1 MKNWMILLLC
11 AALVILS
18 VRLSVTAKAET
29 ENDMKDTPKGGNAS
43 IENIMTR
50 ASVRTYTAELVDSAD
65 VITLLKAGMAAPTAM
80 NRQPWVFVVIIDA
93 ARRAAMAAELPY
105 CKMAATAPLL
115 IAVCGDKAKFI
126 EDAPEYWVQD
136 CSAAT
141 ENILLAAHALG
152 LGAVWTGVY
161 PVRDRVEMVS
171 KALGLPEG
179 IIPLNIICIGHP
191 DSDNPAKDKW
201 DPAKVHYNMF

>member
-80 NRQPWVFVVIIDA
+80 NRQPWVFVVITDA

-161 PVRDRVEMVS
+161 PVQDRVEMVS

>member
-1 MKNWMILLLC
+1 MKNWIILLLC

-50 ASVRTYTAELVDSAD
+50 SSVRTYTAELVDSAD

-80 NRQPWVFVVIIDA
+80 NRQPWVFVVITDA

-141 ENILLAAHALG
+141 ENILLAAHAIG

-161 PVRDRVEMVS
+161 PVQDRVEIVS

>member
-1 MKNWMILLLC
+1 MKNWIILLLC

-80 NRQPWVFVVIIDA
+80 NRQPWVFVVITDA

-141 ENILLAAHALG
+141 ENILLAAHAIG

-161 PVRDRVEMVS
+161 PVQDRVEMVT

>member
-50 ASVRTYTAELVDSAD
+50 SSVRTYTAELVDSAD

-80 NRQPWVFVVIIDA
+80 NRQPWVFVVITDA

-161 PVRDRVEMVS
+161 PVQDRVEMVS

>member
-1 MKNWMILLLC
+1 MKNWIILLLC

-18 VRLSVTAKAET
+18 VRLSVTARAET

-50 ASVRTYTAELVDSAD
+50 SSVRTYTAELVDSAD

-80 NRQPWVFVVIIDA
+80 NRQPWVFVVITDA

-141 ENILLAAHALG
+141 ENILLAAHAIG

-161 PVRDRVEMVS
+161 PVQDRVEMVS

>member
-1 MKNWMILLLC
+1 MKNWIILLLC

-18 VRLSVTAKAET
+18 VRLSVIAKAET

-50 ASVRTYTAELVDSAD
+50 SSVRTYTAELVDSAD

-80 NRQPWVFVVIIDA
+80 NRQPWVFVVITDA

-141 ENILLAAHALG
+141 ENILLAAHAIG

-161 PVRDRVEMVS
+161 PVQDRVEMVS

>member
-1 MKNWMILLLC
+1 MKNWIILLLC

-50 ASVRTYTAELVDSAD
+50 SSVRTYTAELVDSAD
-65 VITLLKAGMAAPTAM
+65 VITLLKAGMAAPPAM
-80 NRQPWVFVVIIDA
+80 NRQPWVFVVITDA

-105 CKMAATAPLL
+105 CKMATTAPLL

-161 PVRDRVEMVS
+161 PVQDRVEMVS
-171 KALGLPEG
+171 KALGLPKG

>member
-1 MKNWMILLLC
+1 MKNWIILLLC

-50 ASVRTYTAELVDSAD
+50 SSVRTYTAELVDSAD

-80 NRQPWVFVVIIDA
+80 NRQPWVFVVITDA

-161 PVRDRVEMVS
+161 PVQDRVEMVT

>member
-1 MKNWMILLLC
+1 MKNWIILLLC

-50 ASVRTYTAELVDSAD
+50 ASVRTYTSELVDSAD

-80 NRQPWVFVVIIDA
+80 NRQPWVFVVITDA

-161 PVRDRVEMVS
+161 PVQDRVEMVS

>member
-1 MKNWMILLLC
+1 MKNWIILLLC

-50 ASVRTYTAELVDSAD
+50 SSVRTYTAELVDSAD

-80 NRQPWVFVVIIDA
+80 NRQPWVFVVITDA

-141 ENILLAAHALG
+141 ENILLSAHALG

-161 PVRDRVEMVS
+161 PVQDRVEMVT

>member
-1 MKNWMILLLC
+1 M
-11 AALVILS
+11 ILS

-29 ENDMKDTPKGGNAS
+29 ENDMKDTPKGGNVS

-80 NRQPWVFVVIIDA
+80 NRQPWVFVVITDA

-141 ENILLAAHALG
+141 ENILLAAHAIG

-161 PVRDRVEMVS
+161 PVQDRVEMVS

>member
-1 MKNWMILLLC
+1 MKNWIILLLC

-18 VRLSVTAKAET
+18 VRLSVTAKADT

-50 ASVRTYTAELVDSAD
+50 SSVRTYTAELVDSAD

-80 NRQPWVFVVIIDA
+80 NRQPWVFVVITDA

-161 PVRDRVEMVS
+161 PVQDRVEMVS

>member
-1 MKNWMILLLC
+1 MKNWIILLLC

-50 ASVRTYTAELVDSAD
+50 SSVRTYTAELVDSAD

-80 NRQPWVFVVIIDA
+80 NRQPWVFVVITDA

-115 IAVCGDKAKFI
+115 IAVCRDKAKFI

-141 ENILLAAHALG
+141 ENILLAAHAIG

-161 PVRDRVEMVS
+161 PVQDRVEMVS

>member
-1 MKNWMILLLC
+1 MKNWIILLLC

-50 ASVRTYTAELVDSAD
+50 SSVRTYTAELVDSAD

-80 NRQPWVFVVIIDA
+80 NRQPWVFVVITDA

-141 ENILLAAHALG
+141 ENILLAAHAIG

-161 PVRDRVEMVS
+161 PVQDRVEMVS

-201 DPAKVHYNMF
+201 EPAKVHYNMF

>member
-1 MKNWMILLLC
+1 MKNWIILLLC

-50 ASVRTYTAELVDSAD
+50 SSVRTYTAELVDSAD

-80 NRQPWVFVVIIDA
+80 NRQPWVFVVITDA
-93 ARRAAMAAELPY
+93 ARRAAMAGELPY

-161 PVRDRVEMVS
+161 PVQDRVEMVS

>member
-1 MKNWMILLLC
+1 MKNWIILLLC

-29 ENDMKDTPKGGNAS
+29 ENDMKDTPKGSNAS

-50 ASVRTYTAELVDSAD
+50 SSVRTYTAELVDSAD

-80 NRQPWVFVVIIDA
+80 NRQPWVFVVITDA

-161 PVRDRVEMVS
+161 PVQDRVEMVS

>member
-1 MKNWMILLLC
+1 MKNWIILLLC

-80 NRQPWVFVVIIDA
+80 NRQPGVFVVITDA

-141 ENILLAAHALG
+141 ENILLAAHAIG

-161 PVRDRVEMVS
+161 PVQDRVEMVT

>member
-1 MKNWMILLLC
+1 MKNWIILLLC

-18 VRLSVTAKAET
+18 VRLSVTAKAAT

-80 NRQPWVFVVIIDA
+80 NRQPWVFVVITDA

-141 ENILLAAHALG
+141 ENILLAAHAIG

-161 PVRDRVEMVS
+161 PVQDRVEMVT

>member
-1 MKNWMILLLC
+1 MKNWIILLLC

-80 NRQPWVFVVIIDA
+80 NRQPWVFVVITDA

-141 ENILLAAHALG
+141 ENILLAAHAIG

-161 PVRDRVEMVS
+161 PVQDRVEMVS

>member
-1 MKNWMILLLC
+1 MKNWIILLLC

-50 ASVRTYTAELVDSAD
+50 SSVRTYTAELVDSAD

-80 NRQPWVFVVIIDA
+80 NRQPWVFVVITDA

-161 PVRDRVEMVS
+161 PVQDRVEMVS

-201 DPAKVHYNMF
+201 DPAKVHDNMF

>member
-50 ASVRTYTAELVDSAD
+50 SSVRTYTAELVDSAD

>member
-1 MKNWMILLLC
+1 MKNWIILLLC

-50 ASVRTYTAELVDSAD
+50 SSVRTYTAELVDSAD

-80 NRQPWVFVVIIDA
+80 NRQPWVFVVITDA

-161 PVRDRVEMVS
+161 PVQDRVEMVS
-171 KALGLPEG
+171 KALGLTEG

>member
-1 MKNWMILLLC
+1 MKNWIILLRC
-11 AALVILS
+11 AGVVILS

-50 ASVRTYTAELVDSAD
+50 SSVRTYTAELVDSAD

-80 NRQPWVFVVIIDA
+80 NRQPWVFVVITDA

-161 PVRDRVEMVS
+161 PVQDRVEMVS

-179 IIPLNIICIGHP
+179 IIPLHIICIGHP

>member
-1 MKNWMILLLC
+1 MKNWIILLLC

-50 ASVRTYTAELVDSAD
+50 SSVRTYTAELVDSAD

-80 NRQPWVFVVIIDA
+80 NRQPWGFVVITDA

-161 PVRDRVEMVS
+161 PVQDRVEMVS

>member
-1 MKNWMILLLC
+1 MKNWIILLLC

-80 NRQPWVFVVIIDA
+80 NRQPWVFVVITDA

>member
-1 MKNWMILLLC
+1 MKNWIILLLC

-50 ASVRTYTAELVDSAD
+50 SSVRTYTAELVDSAD

-80 NRQPWVFVVIIDA
+80 NRQPWVFVVITDA

-141 ENILLAAHALG
+141 ENILLAAHAIG

-161 PVRDRVEMVS
+161 PVQDRVEMVS

>member
-1 MKNWMILLLC
+1 MKNWIILLLC

-50 ASVRTYTAELVDSAD
+50 SSVRTYTAELVDSAD

-80 NRQPWVFVVIIDA
+80 NRQPWVFVVITDA

-105 CKMAATAPLL
+105 CKMATTAPLL

-161 PVRDRVEMVS
+161 PVQDRVEMVS
-171 KALGLPEG
+171 KALGLPKG

>member
-1 MKNWMILLLC
+1 MKNWIILLLC

-50 ASVRTYTAELVDSAD
+50 SSVRTYTAELVDSAD

-80 NRQPWVFVVIIDA
+80 NRQPWVFVVITDA

-161 PVRDRVEMVS
+161 PVQDRVEMVS

>member
-50 ASVRTYTAELVDSAD
+50 SSVRTYTAELVDSAD

-80 NRQPWVFVVIIDA
+80 NRQPWVFVVITDA

>member
-1 MKNWMILLLC
+1 MKNWIILLLC
-11 AALVILS
+11 AVLVILS

-50 ASVRTYTAELVDSAD
+50 SSVRTYTAELVDSAD

-80 NRQPWVFVVIIDA
+80 NRQPWVFVVITDA

-161 PVRDRVEMVS
+161 PVQDRVEMVS

>member
-1 MKNWMILLLC
+1 MKNWIILLLC

-29 ENDMKDTPKGGNAS
+29 ENDMKDTPKGGNVS

-80 NRQPWVFVVIIDA
+80 NRQPWVFVVITDA

-141 ENILLAAHALG
+141 ENILLAAHAIG

-161 PVRDRVEMVS
+161 PVQDRVEMVS

>member
-1 MKNWMILLLC
+1 
-11 AALVILS
+11 
-18 VRLSVTAKAET
+18 
-29 ENDMKDTPKGGNAS
+29 
-43 IENIMTR
+43 
-50 ASVRTYTAELVDSAD
+50 
-65 VITLLKAGMAAPTAM
+65 M
-80 NRQPWVFVVIIDA
+80 NRQPWVFVVITDA

-141 ENILLAAHALG
+141 ENILLAAHAIG

-161 PVRDRVEMVS
+161 PVQDRVEMVS

>member
-1 MKNWMILLLC
+1 MKNWIILLLC

-80 NRQPWVFVVIIDA
+80 NRQPWVFVVITDA

-161 PVRDRVEMVS
+161 PVQDRVEMVS

>member
-1 MKNWMILLLC
+1 MKNWIILLLC

-50 ASVRTYTAELVDSAD
+50 SSVRTYTAELVDSAD

-80 NRQPWVFVVIIDA
+80 NRQPWVFVVITAA

-161 PVRDRVEMVS
+161 PVQDRVEMVS

>member
-1 MKNWMILLLC
+1 MKNWIILLLC
-11 AALVILS
+11 AVLVILS

-50 ASVRTYTAELVDSAD
+50 SSVRTYTAELVDSAD

-80 NRQPWVFVVIIDA
+80 NRQPWVFVVITDA

-136 CSAAT
+136 CSAAM

-161 PVRDRVEMVS
+161 PVQDRVEMVS

>member
-1 MKNWMILLLC
+1 MKILLLC

-50 ASVRTYTAELVDSAD
+50 SSVRTYTAELVDSAD

-80 NRQPWVFVVIIDA
+80 NRQPWVFVVITDA

-161 PVRDRVEMVS
+161 PVQDRVEMVS

>member
-1 MKNWMILLLC
+1 MKNWIILLLC

-18 VRLSVTAKAET
+18 VRLSVTAKTET

-50 ASVRTYTAELVDSAD
+50 SSVRTYTAELVDSAD

-80 NRQPWVFVVIIDA
+80 NRQPWVFVVITDA

-141 ENILLAAHALG
+141 ENILLAAHAIG

-161 PVRDRVEMVS
+161 PVQDRVEMVS

>member
-1 MKNWMILLLC
+1 MKNWIILLLC

-18 VRLSVTAKAET
+18 VRLSVTARAET

-50 ASVRTYTAELVDSAD
+50 SSVRTYTAELVDSAD

-80 NRQPWVFVVIIDA
+80 NRQPWVFVVITDA

-161 PVRDRVEMVS
+161 PVQDRVEMVS